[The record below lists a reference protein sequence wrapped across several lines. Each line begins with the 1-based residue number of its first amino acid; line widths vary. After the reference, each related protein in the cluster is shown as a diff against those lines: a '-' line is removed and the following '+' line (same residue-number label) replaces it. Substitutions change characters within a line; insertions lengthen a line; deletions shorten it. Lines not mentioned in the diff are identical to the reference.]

1 FHEYSVIEE
10 IKQLL
15 KDAVYGVDEIGK
27 IVLNLKNFSR
37 LDRSDWATCTVEEC
51 LENTL
56 QLAKTVVKGKK
67 LRKIFA
73 QTPPLRCSPSQ
84 LNQVFL
90 NLITNAAQATMDRDG
105 MITVVTKILDPDHV
119 AVEVIDNGMGIAE
132 EVLPKIF
139 DPFFTT
145 KEVGK
150 GTGLGLSIV
159 YKIVE
164 QHGGQ
169 IKVHSRE
176 GVGTKFTVI
185 LPVARVESEPGRN
198 ETEPRQPMMAAA

>member
-1 FHEYSVIEE
+1 MESINS
-10 IKQLL
+10 IG
-15 KDAVYGVDEIGK
+15 ARSDEIGK

-164 QHGGQ
+164 QHAGE
-169 IKVHSRE
+169 IKVHSRQ
-176 GVGTKFTVI
+176 GVGTKFTIV
-185 LPVARVESEPGRN
+185 LPVKPVTQVPTIRDHESPSA
-198 ETEPRQPMMAAA
+198 MAIAA

>member
-1 FHEYSVIEE
+1 FHEYAVIEE

-90 NLITNAAQATMDRDG
+90 NLITNAAQATIDRDG
-105 MITVVTKILDPDHV
+105 MINVVTKILDPDHV
-119 AVEVIDNGMGIAE
+119 TVEVIENGLGSTE
-132 EVLPKIF
+132 EVLSTIF
-139 DPFFTT
+139 DTLFSNKDDAKRPC
-145 KEVGK
+145 
-150 GTGLGLSIV
+150 LGI
-159 YKIVE
+159 
-164 QHGGQ
+164 
-169 IKVHSRE
+169 
-176 GVGTKFTVI
+176 
-185 LPVARVESEPGRN
+185 
-198 ETEPRQPMMAAA
+198 